1 MAMCKAAEEWKE
13 ELLTQGRAEGEIKGR
28 AEGEIKGREEGRA
41 EGKAEGRAEGKAEG
55 LEEGQAKTTLM
66 VYRNCLN
73 RGMSQQDAIE
83 ISGISKELLS
93 MIAK

>member
-1 MAMCKAAEEWKE
+1 MAMCKAAEEWKK

-28 AEGEIKGREEGRA
+28 AQGRA
-41 EGKAEGRAEGKAEG
+41 EGKAEGRAEG

>member
-1 MAMCKAAEEWKE
+1 MAMCKAAEEWKK

-28 AEGEIKGREEGRA
+28 
-41 EGKAEGRAEGKAEG
+41 AEG

>member
-1 MAMCKAAEEWKE
+1 MAMCKAAEEWKK

-28 AEGEIKGREEGRA
+28 AEGEIKGRA
-41 EGKAEGRAEGKAEG
+41 EGKAEGKAEG

-93 MIAK
+93 TIAE

>member
-1 MAMCKAAEEWKE
+1 MAMCKAAEEWKK

-28 AEGEIKGREEGRA
+28 AEGK
-41 EGKAEGRAEGKAEG
+41 AEGKAEG

-93 MIAK
+93 TIAK

>member
-28 AEGEIKGREEGRA
+28 AQGRA
-41 EGKAEGRAEGKAEG
+41 EGKAEGRAEG

-93 MIAK
+93 TIAE

>member
-1 MAMCKAAEEWKE
+1 MCKAAEEWKE
-13 ELLTQGRAEGEIKGR
+13 ELLTQGRAEGR
-28 AEGEIKGREEGRA
+28 AEGEIKGRA
-41 EGKAEGRAEGKAEG
+41 EGKAEGKAEG
-55 LEEGQAKTTLM
+55 LEEGQARTTLM

-93 MIAK
+93 TIAE

>member
-28 AEGEIKGREEGRA
+28 AEGRA
-41 EGKAEGRAEGKAEG
+41 EGKAEGRAEG

>member
-1 MAMCKAAEEWKE
+1 MAMCKAAEEWKK

-28 AEGEIKGREEGRA
+28 AQGRA
-41 EGKAEGRAEGKAEG
+41 EGKAEGRAEG

-93 MIAK
+93 TIVE

>member
-1 MAMCKAAEEWKE
+1 MAMCKAAEEWKK
-13 ELLTQGRAEGEIKGR
+13 ELLTQGGR
-28 AEGEIKGREEGRA
+28 
-41 EGKAEGRAEGKAEG
+41 AEGRAEGKAEG

-93 MIAK
+93 TIAK

>member
-1 MAMCKAAEEWKE
+1 MAMCKAAEEWKK

-28 AEGEIKGREEGRA
+28 AEGK
-41 EGKAEGRAEGKAEG
+41 AEGKAEG
-55 LEEGQAKTTLM
+55 LEEGQARTTLM

-93 MIAK
+93 TIAK

>member
-1 MAMCKAAEEWKE
+1 MAMCKAAEEWKK

-28 AEGEIKGREEGRA
+28 AQGRA
-41 EGKAEGRAEGKAEG
+41 EGKAEGKAEG

-93 MIAK
+93 TIVE

>member
-13 ELLTQGRAEGEIKGR
+13 ELLTQGRAEG
-28 AEGEIKGREEGRA
+28 
-41 EGKAEGRAEGKAEG
+41 KAEG
-55 LEEGQAKTTLM
+55 LEEGQARTTLM

-93 MIAK
+93 TIVE

>member
-1 MAMCKAAEEWKE
+1 MAMCKAAEEWKK

-28 AEGEIKGREEGRA
+28 AEGEIKGRA
-41 EGKAEGRAEGKAEG
+41 EGKAEGKAEG
-55 LEEGQAKTTLM
+55 LEEGQARTTLM

-93 MIAK
+93 TIAE

>member
-1 MAMCKAAEEWKE
+1 
-13 ELLTQGRAEGEIKGR
+13 
-28 AEGEIKGREEGRA
+28 
-41 EGKAEGRAEGKAEG
+41 
-55 LEEGQAKTTLM
+55 M

-93 MIAK
+93 TIVE

>member
-1 MAMCKAAEEWKE
+1 MAMCKAAEEWKK

-28 AEGEIKGREEGRA
+28 AEGEIKGRA
-41 EGKAEGRAEGKAEG
+41 EGKAEGKAEG

-93 MIAK
+93 TIAK

>member
-1 MAMCKAAEEWKE
+1 MAMCKAAEEWKK

-28 AEGEIKGREEGRA
+28 AEGEIKGR
-41 EGKAEGRAEGKAEG
+41 AEGRAEGKAEG

-93 MIAK
+93 TIVE

>member
-1 MAMCKAAEEWKE
+1 MAMCKAAEEWKK

-28 AEGEIKGREEGRA
+28 AEGEIKGR
-41 EGKAEGRAEGKAEG
+41 AEGRA
-55 LEEGQAKTTLM
+55 TLM

-93 MIAK
+93 TIAK